1 MYLSY
6 ICTNQLFSVTSFT
19 PTPLICRPPSGP
31 TQLRDLSVVEP
42 RPSRPRSHAELVDLV
57 AVAVSGSP
65 PPPSLWVEARC
76 RRPPSKQSS
85 SALPIH
91 ATSVGHGSIGVSR
104 TRVYAFVVHA
114 PCASP
119 DSASARAR
127 WPWNTGGAPR
137 GPRARRTQ
145 HRRGGPRCSG
155 MSNWGEVVLQ
165 SWALLACRKW
175 GRKRSRAAAAPA
187 AWDRGRRNELGFSPP
202 RRFRPFKWRA
212 DAVCCRIRSTA
223 AIETGRAR
231 GDEMGRIGGPAVS
244 YWASFS

>member
-1 MYLSY
+1 VYLFY

-19 PTPLICRPPSGP
+19 PPPLICRPPSGP

-119 DSASARAR
+119 DGASARAR
-127 WPWNTGGAPR
+127 WPWNTAEP
-137 GPRARRTQ
+137 
-145 HRRGGPRCSG
+145 
-155 MSNWGEVVLQ
+155 
-165 SWALLACRKW
+165 LA
-175 GRKRSRAAAAPA
+175 
-187 AWDRGRRNELGFSPP
+187 
-202 RRFRPFKWRA
+202 
-212 DAVCCRIRSTA
+212 
-223 AIETGRAR
+223 GRAR
-231 GDEMGRIGGPAVS
+231 DARSIAEEARGAPVWATGGRWSFRAGPS
-244 YWASFS
+244 